1 MSVRRIAIAGPSL
14 HPYYIRTVGALCEA
28 FEELGV
34 RAVPIMHWLDG
45 SHMETFLRF
54 WISSEMVHFL
64 SSMHPVICQAISI
77 FSHELPLIIK
87 YTWVVMPATI
97 DDS

>member
-1 MSVRRIAIAGPSL
+1 
-14 HPYYIRTVGALCEA
+14 
-28 FEELGV
+28 
-34 RAVPIMHWLDG
+34 
-45 SHMETFLRF
+45 METFLRF

-64 SSMHPVICQAISI
+64 SSMHPVIYQAILI

-87 YTWVVMPATI
+87 STWVVMPATI